1 MKLPYDME
9 ISANTVVAVD
19 FDGTLCKSVF
29 PDCGEPIIE
38 VVNFVKEI
46 KKKGAKII
54 LWTCREGEVLSIALD
69 WCKEY
74 GLEFDYINE
83 NDPKRTEL
91 WGSDCRKVGA
101 DLYLD
106 DRAINVFSLI
116 GG

>member
-19 FDGTLCKSVF
+19 FDGTLCRSAF

-38 VVNFVKEI
+38 VVNVVKEI
-46 KKKGAKII
+46 KKKGATII
-54 LWTCREGEVLSIALD
+54 LWTCREEEALSIALD
-69 WCKEY
+69 WCKEH

-106 DRAINVFSLI
+106 DRAINVLSLI